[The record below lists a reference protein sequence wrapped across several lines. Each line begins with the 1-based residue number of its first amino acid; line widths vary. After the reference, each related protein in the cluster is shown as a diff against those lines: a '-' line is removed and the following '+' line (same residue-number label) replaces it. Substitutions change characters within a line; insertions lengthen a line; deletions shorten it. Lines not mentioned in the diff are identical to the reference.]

1 MENREVRA
9 VLHVDESKITIDD
22 GPIAWLEQNMKKL
35 EGDGITLDDAHIF
48 DNDDPEDRDEVW
60 VVTVEDVYD
69 GETEI
74 DVKLFKHENDAREE
88 FRKCIEDA
96 KQNDHLFL
104 DYETFVNEDEAMHCD
119 DDCVAVN
126 EDDKCFTAYHYG
138 YYSEDHIS
146 ITIDRKVVN
155 E

>member
-22 GPIAWLEQNMKKL
+22 GPIAWLEQKMKGL

-48 DNDDPEDRDEVW
+48 DGDDPEDRDKVW
-60 VVTVEDVYD
+60 VVTEESVYE
-69 GETEI
+69 GETNV
-74 DVKLFKHENDAREE
+74 DVKVFKHENDAREN
-88 FRKCIEDA
+88 FRLLVEDT
-96 KQNDHLFL
+96 KKNDHLFL
-104 DYETFVNEDEAMHCD
+104 DYDTFVYEDAAAHCD
-119 DDCVAVN
+119 DECVVVDK
-126 EDDKCFTAYHYG
+126 DDDCFTAYPYG

-146 ITIDRKVVN
+146 ITIDCKFVN

>member
-35 EGDGITLDDAHIF
+35 EGDGITLDEAHIF

-60 VVTVEDVYD
+60 VVTTEGVYE
-69 GETEI
+69 GETNVSI
-74 DVKLFKHENDAREE
+74 KVFKHENDAREE
-88 FRKCIEDA
+88 FRSCIEDA
-96 KQNDHLFL
+96 KQNDHLFT
-104 DYETFVNEDEAMHCD
+104 DYETFVNGDDAMHCD
-119 DDCVAVN
+119 DDCVVVD
-126 EDDKCFTAYHYG
+126 EDDKCFTAYRYG

-146 ITIDRKVVN
+146 ITIDRHVVN

>member
-9 VLHVDESKITIDD
+9 VLHVDERKITIDD
-22 GPIAWLEQNMKKL
+22 GPIAWLEQKMKKL

-48 DNDDPEDRDEVW
+48 DDDDPEDRDEVW
-60 VVTVEDVYD
+60 VVTVEYVYE
-69 GETEI
+69 GETEV
-74 DVKLFKHENDAREE
+74 DVRLFKHEKDAREE
-88 FRKCIEDA
+88 FRSCIKNT

-104 DYETFVNEDEAMHCD
+104 NYDTFVDEDEAWRCD
-119 DDCVAVN
+119 GDCIVVDEDN
-126 EDDKCFTAYHYG
+126 ESFRVYRYG
-138 YYSEDHIS
+138 YYSEDHIN